1 MGKLIRQKQEA
12 GELARQDNN
21 PGSFTGVLQGNT
33 HIETLPDIGVT
44 RKESST
50 QKQEAGE
57 LATQGKPINVPDG
70 NIYQTLPDIGVTR
83 KESSTQ
89 KQEAGELR
97 KDGQS
102 FGNSSCATMEQELP
116 KTLPDIGVTRKESSR
131 LQKIASIPENKFEQI
146 LQSAEQETRFV
157 SIFETDQCLALAA
170 S

>member
-1 MGKLIRQKQEA
+1 LANA
-12 GELARQDNN
+12 GNPNFTIIPGENN
-21 PGSFTGVLQGNT
+21 RPQTFA
-33 HIETLPDIGVT
+33 DIGVT

-57 LATQGKPINVPDG
+57 LATQEDGRPISVPDG
-70 NIYQTLPDIGVTR
+70 NTYQTLPDIGVTR